1 MLLQARQE
9 VGDQLAEVVA
19 GDDLGQPV
27 GGPDAESFHGSIL
40 TSTSGRPPRR
50 DTLPGVRHNCLFDAA
65 IDGGTVRC
73 CTTRPHE
80 GRRPYRNRQPCAPAN
95 HAPSDRSASAT
106 GSAAAAWETSTSGPP
121 DEVSRSPSKLIRG
134 AQLDDDEFRTRFR
147 REARAAAKVRSRFIA
162 NLVDAD
168 ADADLPWLATEYVA
182 GPTLSQ
188 ELAAHGPL
196 PEADVLNLVAGVA
209 EALYEIHRAGLV
221 HRDVKPANV
230 ILGPDGPR
238 LIDLGVVAA
247 IDATR
252 LTLTG
257 QPVGTPMYMAPEQA
271 TGSRATSA
279 ADVWALGALAYYA
292 ATGHHLFEGDHP
304 AVVLYRVSAE
314 DPSYADSPAYLRPFL
329 DALLVKD
336 PERRPSLDAILGSLG
351 VPHPS
356 GTGPTL
362 VTPASG
368 AAGAAASARGPAAGT
383 GPGTAAPGRAG
394 RAPRRRRGR
403 LLLAVGSVAAGA
415 LVLAGAG
422 FGLWDSLTEDDA
434 ARGDLGQSGTAGP
447 QDPAEQSPGGST
459 SPGTGT
465 PTTGPTTEP
474 AADGDGSARDP
485 WAPGTAQRLGPE
497 SCWLADVAG
506 IHGRQVTLAVR
517 CDQTGSATWGHPV
530 PKQWLRLNAV
540 GRDGTVK
547 EARVE
552 DATAQDTFWTQGPL
566 QDTSAVRLIVT
577 LPDVG
582 PLAAV
587 EVRHKDGYGAYWAA
601 TP

>member
-1 MLLQARQE
+1 MLHDPPARRTAPVPE
-9 VGDQLAEVVA
+9 PAALRPGEPRAIGPFRIRSRLGSGGMGDVY
-19 GDDLGQPV
+19 LG
-27 GGPDAESFHGSIL
+27 
-40 TSTSGRPPRR
+40 
-50 DTLPGVRHNCLFDAA
+50 
-65 IDGGTVRC
+65 
-73 CTTRPHE
+73 TTRR
-80 GRRPYRNRQPCAPAN
+80 GQQVAI
-95 HAPSDRSASAT
+95 
-106 GSAAAAWETSTSGPP
+106 
-121 DEVSRSPSKLIRG
+121 KLIRG

-188 ELAAHGPL
+188 ELAANGPL
-196 PEADVLNLVAGVA
+196 AEAEVLNLVSGVA

-292 ATGHHLFEGDHP
+292 ATGNHLFEGDHP

-314 DPSYADSPAYLRPFL
+314 DPTYSDSPAYLRPFL

-336 PERRPSLDAILGSLG
+336 PERRPTLDAILESLG
-351 VPHPS
+351 VPQP
-356 GTGPTL
+356 GGAAPTL
-362 VTPASG
+362 VTPAGG
-368 AAGAAASARGPAAGT
+368 ASASARGKAGT
-383 GPGTAAPGRAG
+383 GPGTAAGGRSS
-394 RAPRRRRGR
+394 RPRRGR
-403 LLLAVGSVAAGA
+403 LLLAVGSVTAGA

-422 FGLWDSLTEDDA
+422 FGLWSSLTGDDA
-434 ARGDLGQSGTAGP
+434 ARDDLGQSETAGP

-459 SPGTGT
+459 SPEASAPVTDV
-465 PTTGPTTEP
+465 P
-474 AADGDGSARDP
+474 AADGEGSARDP
-485 WAPGTAQRLGPE
+485 LTQGTPRLLTEG
-497 SCWLADVAG
+497 SCWTVSVD
-506 IHGRQVTLAVR
+506 QVQGQQATLTFSCNGV
-517 CDQTGSATWGHPV
+517 GNATYHYPT
-530 PKQWLRLNAV
+530 PSTWLRVYAV
-540 GRDGTVK
+540 GADGTVRR
-547 EARVE
+547 ATAA
-552 DATAQDTFWTQGPL
+552 DAGAQDTFWAYGNL
-566 QDTSAVRLIVT
+566 ADTADVTATVT

-582 PLAAV
+582 PIASVAV
-587 EVRHKDGYGAYWAA
+587 QNKDSEGWYWAA
-601 TP
+601 R